1 MVRVCPLLNAIAGAA
16 SVARALP
23 APVQVE
29 TDTELQL
36 RLAPDYTP
44 QLTSFTKAL
53 QQAVEGPKTANTP
66 TVTTGASSYN
76 RDAAYAGATIMG
88 AIGALI
94 GGTIGAYMPANTTLN
109 VDSILKGLTYELNQV
124 NAETENLK
132 KDMGLSLLTKLI
144 PNLGSIIAQQPNLGR
159 GPGGQEGA
167 YKPPPPPAFL
177 PGEAP
182 KGGSGE
188 KPTDVSTVPL
198 PGGSMEIEMGKP
210 KLIEGSKPG
219 SSIVPTTGG
228 VMEMGMPK
236 TAGEAKPQTA
246 KEAKPPVDGAK
257 PVESKPKGTEM
268 AEMEMA
274 PPPSPGPP
282 KPAPPAEG
290 MAPSTAAPS
299 VLPSEPKAPSTNVPS
314 VPSKDTSTWKFPGLE
329 GAAVAA
335 APVVQPT
342 VTGMEGMG
350 GHGHSGSRRR

>member
-1 MVRVCPLLNAIAGAA
+1 
-16 SVARALP
+16 
-23 APVQVE
+23 
-29 TDTELQL
+29 
-36 RLAPDYTP
+36 
-44 QLTSFTKAL
+44 
-53 QQAVEGPKTANTP
+53 
-66 TVTTGASSYN
+66 
-76 RDAAYAGATIMG
+76 MG

-188 KPTDVSTVPL
+188 KPTGVSTVPL
-198 PGGSMEIEMGKP
+198 P
-210 KLIEGSKPG
+210 
-219 SSIVPTTGG
+219 GG

-257 PVESKPKGTEM
+257 PAESKPKGTEM

-290 MAPSTAAPS
+290 KAPSTDVPGA
-299 VLPSEPKAPSTNVPS
+299 LPSEPKAPSTNVPS

-329 GAAVAA
+329 GDAVAA

-350 GHGHSGSRRR
+350 GHGHSGRRRR